1 MFGIGRL
8 ELHGAVSAMSWV
20 VVSSMKSE
28 LLQSDDDDDDGE
40 PQRLLASVVCVYC
53 VGCQGRSV
61 CPATVV
67 LRDSCRGTCSGF
79 RPVSR

>member
-53 VGCQGRSV
+53 VGC
-61 CPATVV
+61 
-67 LRDSCRGTCSGF
+67 
-79 RPVSR
+79 